1 MSDNVNHPEHYE
13 TGPFE
18 CIELSHHYS
27 FAVGNAIKYVW
38 RHQMK
43 NGLEDLEKARWY
55 LHYASEHGEEAGPVV
70 GLTKAGRYVG
80 VERLVDGCLDWPGF
94 TESGAFWLALKQ
106 HDLTGMLRAVD
117 ALIRV
122 EKDR

>member
-38 RHQMK
+38 RAP
-43 NGLEDLEKARWY
+43 NEERVGGPGESPLVSA
-55 LHYASEHGEEAGPVV
+55 YASEHGEEAGPVV

-94 TESGAFWLALKQ
+94 TESERSGS
-106 HDLTGMLRAVD
+106 R
-117 ALIRV
+117 
-122 EKDR
+122 